1 MHWPVEGTTEW
12 NWEHV
17 VQMLSAAV
25 QLIQFWT
32 EQLKHCPSEVVK
44 PGAQEEQA
52 LSVLQARQFARL
64 QGMQVLFRLSMEKV
78 ARHWLQVPAST
89 QKLQL
94 GMLQSRQMLLGSS
107 LYPVLQD
114 VHTLLES
121 HPAHCWLSK
130 PPHCEETPTASRSTS
145 SRLRGAEF
153 LLMLI
158 SESIN

>member
-17 VQMLSAAV
+17 VQMLSAV
-25 QLIQFWT
+25 VHLSQFCT
-32 EQLKHCPSEVVK
+32 EQLKHCPSKVVK
-44 PGAQEEQA
+44 PVAQEEQK
-52 LSVLQARQFARL
+52 LSAVQVRQFARV
-64 QGMQVLFRLSMEKV
+64 QGMHVLFWLSMEKV
-78 ARHWLQVPAST
+78 GAHWLQVLSNT

-114 VHTLLES
+114 VQTLLES
-121 HPAHCWLSK
+121 HPAHWGLLK
-130 PPHCEETPTASRSTS
+130 PPHWEETPTASRSTRS
-145 SRLRGAEF
+145 KLRGAEF